1 MFFGP
6 VPLSD
11 ALGAI
16 LAHSFDLPQGRL
28 RKGRVLSESDL
39 AALAATGLQ
48 QVVVAIPGAQDMGE
62 DPAALRIAQ
71 AAAGPGVDCR
81 VVGTGRVNL
90 HAQTA
95 GLVRLQVAAIH
106 AANAIEPMLTL
117 ATLPPWRRVAAGEM
131 VATVKVIS
139 YAVAARAVQQ
149 VAETLAGA
157 VGLAAPVFR
166 SASLIE
172 TQVPGQAAGEKG
184 VRVTAARL
192 ARLGITMEP
201 VQRCAHD
208 TPALAAAIATDQ
220 GSGPLLILTGSATS
234 DPGDVGPAALRAAGG
249 QVTRVGMP
257 VDPGNLL
264 YLGAL
269 GGRVVLGLPGCA
281 KSPALN
287 GADWVLERICCG
299 IPVTGQDIA
308 AMGVGG
314 LLVEPPSRPHSRLR
328 NTPPSGA

>member
-1 MFFGP
+1 MFFGA
-6 VPLSD
+6 VPLSE

-28 RKGRVLSESDL
+28 RKGRVLDAGDL

-48 QVVVAIPGAQDMGE
+48 QVVVAIPGAEDMGE
-62 DPAALRIAQ
+62 DHAALRIAR
-71 AAAGPGVDCR
+71 AAAGSGVDCR

-95 GLVRLQVAAIH
+95 GLVQLQVAGIH

-139 YAVAARAVQQ
+139 YAVAASAVEA
-149 VAETLAGA
+149 VAKTLTGA
-157 VGLAAPVFR
+157 VGLAAPVYQA
-166 SASLIE
+166 ASLIE
-172 TQVPGQAAGEKG
+172 TLVPGQSPGDKG
-184 VRVTAARL
+184 ARVTAARL
-192 ARLGITMEP
+192 ARLGIALEP

-208 TPALAAAIATDQ
+208 TLVLAATIAADQ
-220 GSGPLLILTGSATS
+220 GKGPLLILTGSATS

-249 QVTRVGMP
+249 QVVRVGMP

-264 YLGAL
+264 YLGTL
-269 GGRVVLGLPGCA
+269 GGRLVLGLPGCA

-299 IPVTGQDIA
+299 IPVTAQDIA

-328 NTPPSGA
+328 NTPLSEG